1 MRKFLFCLCVF
12 GLFFLS
18 VNSWA
23 DSNLDVGLTQQE
35 LGTAG
40 VDAGFDQKH
49 RWSLGALGDTM
60 NEMFHGC
67 SRTDMIQLT
76 DFSNWLA
83 GRDGLASLR
92 ELANH
97 CLNIRGFQNNRIVRG
112 KKSDG
117 VVYDCKV
124 PEKNCSGGK
133 CGEREY
139 TLSLTGKK
147 NSECDIFLST
157 FIKKHNQ
164 IATTKTNAGVPGTY
178 VVPTHITD
186 VYQVVDV
193 ILAPG
198 YIQNGKINQA
208 VNTDPNNTKIYV
220 LSGGRAYNVVGL
232 RTWTNDMFLNL
243 NSVDGNRGVLNKSYI
258 CAGEDRDVTTDL
270 YARFNSFRGTIRGEY
285 TTYQGINL
293 LPGMGLDTKV
303 SLAKY
308 CKFKAQSDID
318 AHTNGVPFEGKIA
331 NLEWLGHYV
340 YGMIRDEVKALGDG
354 AMNKIRDLLQLGTN
368 GDSNESEKHQAAA
381 DLGARNQRA
390 VNLNINRSHASD
402 EYDNV
407 KDGVCRLMRETL
419 TKWGNLNGEERQSIE
434 CISNC
439 NTGLDDQDVVM
450 CFYRK
455 YEPGVP
461 VSSRQVIRQEY
472 IVDDLADG
480 WFDFCESMHLK
491 AADCGIR

>member
-1 MRKFLFCLCVF
+1 MKKFLCCLCF
-12 GLFFLS
+12 LGLFFWS
-18 VNSWA
+18 VNSQA
-23 DSNLDVGLTQQE
+23 DSNSNGGLVLQE
-35 LGTAG
+35 LGGAEDES
-40 VDAGFDQKH
+40 VFEQKY
-49 RWSLGALGDTM
+49 RWSYGALGDAI

-67 SRTDMIQLT
+67 STTTMSQFT
-76 DFSNWLA
+76 EFSNWLTSK
-83 GRDGLASLR
+83 GGMASLK
-92 ELANH
+92 ELADF
-97 CLNIRGFQNNRIVRG
+97 CVKSEFFQKNKIVRG
-112 KKSDG
+112 KVSKG
-117 VVYDCKV
+117 VTYKCAV
-124 PEKNCSGGK
+124 PEKNCSNGV

-139 TLSLTGKK
+139 TSTLLEKK
-147 NSECDIFLST
+147 NFECDIFLST

-220 LSGGRAYNVVGL
+220 LSGGSAYNVLGL

-258 CAGEDRDVTTDL
+258 CVGADHDVTTDL
-270 YARFNSFRGTIRGEY
+270 YARFNSFRGTISGKY
-285 TTYQGINL
+285 TTQQGINL
-293 LPGMGLDTKV
+293 LPGGRLDTKE
-303 SLAKY
+303 SLAQY

-340 YGMIRDEVKALGDG
+340 YGMIRDEVKVLGDG

-381 DLGARNQRA
+381 DLGAKNQYV
-390 VNLNINRSHASD
+390 VNSNIDRSHNSD

-434 CISNC
+434 CINNC
-439 NTGLDDQDVVM
+439 NTGLGDQDVVM

-455 YEPGVP
+455 YERGVP
-461 VSSRQVIRQEY
+461 VYSRQVIRQEY
-472 IVDDLADG
+472 VVDDLADG
-480 WFDFCESMHLK
+480 WLKRCKSMHLK
-491 AADCGIR
+491 AADCDIR